1 MTFGKEEQSS
11 ASDAQD
17 ARVRRVELVISRL
30 LRIGVV
36 TSLLIVTWGTV
47 ISFVRHPDYTSVPS
61 ELQRLTRPGAAF
73 PHTLGDVW
81 RGLKQGRGQAIVTA
95 GLLLLIA
102 TPVLRVAVSILGFVY
117 ERDRTFVAITAT
129 VLMLLL
135 LSFLLGK
142 AGG

>member
-1 MTFGKEEQSS
+1 MVGKEEQPS
-11 ASDAQD
+11 ASDAED

-30 LRIGVV
+30 LRVGVV

-47 ISFVRHPDYTSVPS
+47 ISFVRHPDYTSVPA

-73 PHTLGDVW
+73 PQTLGDVW

-95 GLLLLIA
+95 GLLLLVV
-102 TPVLRVAVSILGFVY
+102 TPVSRVAVSILGFVY
-117 ERDRTFVAITAT
+117 ERDRTFVAITTT

>member
-1 MTFGKEEQSS
+1 MTATVENDSS
-11 ASDAQD
+11 LQAGD
-17 ARVRRVELVISRL
+17 ARVRRVEFVISRL
-30 LRIGVV
+30 LRVDVV
-36 TSLLIVTWGTV
+36 TSLLIVILGTA

-61 ELQRLTRPGAAF
+61 EFQRLTTPGTAF
-73 PHTLGDVW
+73 PKTLGDVW
-81 RGLKQGRGQAIVTA
+81 RGLKQGRGHAIVTA

-102 TPVLRVAVSILGFVY
+102 TPVLRVAVSIPGFVY
-117 ERDRTFVAITAT
+117 ERDILFVVITTT